1 MMKNISRVLL
11 LGLLAAL
18 VVQTVAVADTINAGV
33 VAVESRRAAA
43 SVTTTNS
50 NSLALTTKT
59 DATYTTR
66 ANKSWIKFDLTDVYA
81 AYPGLQGNIGGAT
94 LMLFNSSAEAVGS
107 KIQVWGINDSTADNA
122 SWVGTTITWAN
133 APAND
138 TTSQTELDTSKA
150 TLLDGSLAG
159 NSARFE
165 PFKLGNQAL
174 VDFLNLDGTTNPE
187 DGTDGA
193 GIVQFALSCL
203 ASPSNQFDIC
213 STNYADQVGTN
224 PPWDVLH
231 RVKPVLILST
241 IPEPATLAILGLG
254 GLLLRRRFA

>member
-50 NSLALTTKT
+50 NTGLLTTKADT
-59 DATYTTR
+59 TYSTR
-66 ANKSWIKFDLTDVYA
+66 ANKSWIKFDLTNVYA
-81 AYPGLQGNIGGAT
+81 TYPGLQGNIAGAT
-94 LMLFNSSAEAVGS
+94 LMLFNGSAEASGS
-107 KIQVWGINDSTADNA
+107 LQVWGINDSTADNA
-122 SWVGTTITWAN
+122 GWASTTITWAN

-138 TTSQTELDTSKA
+138 TTSQTALDGSKA
-150 TLLDGSLAG
+150 TLLDGAFNGASPQFGAI
-159 NSARFE
+159 
-165 PFKLGNQAL
+165 KLSNQAL
-174 VDFLNLDGTTNPE
+174 IDFLNLDGTTNPE

-193 GIVQFALSCL
+193 GIVQFALSN
-203 ASPSNQFDIC
+203 PVIPGNQFDIC
-213 STNYADQVGTN
+213 SHLQTDKTGTV

-231 RVKPVLILST
+231 SVKPVLILST
-241 IPEPATLAILGLG
+241 VPEPATLAILGLG